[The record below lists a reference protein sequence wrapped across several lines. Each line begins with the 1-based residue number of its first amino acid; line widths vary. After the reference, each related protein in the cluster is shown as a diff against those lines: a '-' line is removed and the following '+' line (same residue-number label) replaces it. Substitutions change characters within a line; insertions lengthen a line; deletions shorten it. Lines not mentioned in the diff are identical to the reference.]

1 MPTQEFYVRNPAE
14 TEARGPFNLEQ
25 LISLAEAGHV
35 TFDTLCYDATTE
47 NWTTL
52 GSNPELRTIVFPEKK
67 KLTIK
72 KDLKLSGM
80 NKAPDSSAPITVDDM
95 LAAAEGRTAD
105 TMGKS
110 NPEIAMARAAKVGM
124 WCAFLILLACAAGEL
139 LPSTDAI
146 IAVDVSRMLVS
157 PLIIFGLVDIFFA
170 VLLALGTAAIYPLI
184 RFRAMLGF
192 GFLAFI
198 FYIQGMP
205 LQIFEAAVGLL
216 GLYLCTVLVNLAG
229 VLITALVG
237 LLGTAALSYYFLSV

>member
-35 TFDTLCYDATTE
+35 TFDTLCYDPTTE

-52 GSNPELRTIVFPEKK
+52 GSNHELKSAVFPEKK

-72 KDLKLSGM
+72 KDLKVSAM
-80 NKAPDSSAPITVDDM
+80 NKGPDSAAPITVDDM

-105 TMGKS
+105 TKGKL
-110 NPEIAMARAAKVGM
+110 NPEIGMARAAKIGM
-124 WCAFLILLACAAGEL
+124 WSALAILLVSCAGEL
-139 LPSTDAI
+139 LPATDTLLALDWGKI
-146 IAVDVSRMLVS
+146 LTSPFILFGIADLV
-157 PLIIFGLVDIFFA
+157 FA
-170 VLLALGTAAIYPLI
+170 VLLGLGTAALYPII

-198 FYIQGMP
+198 FYMQG
-205 LQIFEAAVGLL
+205 LQAQILEAGIGLL
-216 GLYLCTVLVNLAG
+216 GLYLCTVLVNLMG
-229 VLITALVG
+229 VLIAAAAG
-237 LLGTAALSYYFLSV
+237 LLGMAAVTYYLLSV